1 MHSDLKAQIIGV
13 TQEMTT
19 SKLFFD
25 SNIGHTL
32 FQHNDNLSNT
42 LQAEKISACEGKRNT
57 LLVLSVVQ
65 SMRNKDLFNDFY
77 DVLVENT
84 KMHNSIKDPVI

>member
-1 MHSDLKAQIIGV
+1 M
-13 TQEMTT
+13 
-19 SKLFFD
+19 
-25 SNIGHTL
+25 
-32 FQHNDNLSNT
+32 SNT

-77 DVLVENT
+77 DVHVENA
-84 KMHNSIKDPVI
+84 KVHNSIKDPVIKRKRNVPKYSLLHFLEGHNSNELASHPATACYP